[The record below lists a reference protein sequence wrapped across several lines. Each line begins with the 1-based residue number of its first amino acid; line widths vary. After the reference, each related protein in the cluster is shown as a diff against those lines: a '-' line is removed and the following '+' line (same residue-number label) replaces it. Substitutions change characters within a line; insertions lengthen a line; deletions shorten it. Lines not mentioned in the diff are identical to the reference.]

1 MMRKRGQQLCFVLSD
16 AYERLVPANHFLRRV
31 SDALDFGF
39 IDRLC
44 RDKYKVVDGGPGR
57 PAEPPVRLFKLL
69 LLMFL
74 YQVKFERE
82 LERRANDS
90 VSWRWFCGYAPDESV
105 ASHKTL
111 WLFRK
116 RLGPEVF
123 DKAFAHLVEQCI
135 SKGLVDRR
143 RYHVDATSQQAA
155 ATPFS
160 QFEVAVILT
169 RAMID
174 RLSSM
179 QGKEA
184 GEVGTPPVEM
194 DDEMKSLVSKAASK
208 AANLKRC
215 NPARVLAKAEDRPYE
230 AESSDE
236 DEEVKPGNDGLLK
249 EFVSLAREI
258 WRGHAHT
265 RGDTDARIGK
275 TSPKSSFCGYLSTA
289 VVEESHG
296 VVLGYHT
303 VAGNTD
309 QGKTFLP
316 AYERA
321 VCLAGKPEEV
331 AADRAFD
338 LEEIR
343 SELRESGVVGHIP
356 MVRTCPRSGTF
367 NSERFSVVELAD
379 GYEVLC
385 PCGLPMRQ
393 IKSRPNGLLV
403 FRGTG
408 CKTCSLRSKCT
419 TAKDGSRNFE
429 FEPVRR
435 KLQEECWRECRTARH
450 TKAMKRRMATIE
462 PVFGHGKTFHN
473 LGKSIY
479 RSLSMR
485 RIQTAMSFFAI
496 DLEKL
501 IRYAPA

>member
-1 MMRKRGQQLCFVLSD
+1 MRKRGQQMGFVLSD
-16 AYERLVPANHFLRRV
+16 AYERLVPPNHFLRRV
-31 SDALDFGF
+31 SCALDFGF
-39 IDRLC
+39 IDGLC
-44 RDKYKVVDGGPGR
+44 RDKYKSADGGPGR

-90 VSWRWFCGYAPDESV
+90 VSWRWFCGYAPDEPV

-123 DKAFAHLVEQCI
+123 DNAFAHLVEQCI

-143 RYHVDATSQQAA
+143 RYHVDATSQHAA
-155 ATPFS
+155 ATVFS

-169 RAMID
+169 RAMMD

-179 QGKEA
+179 QGKEEC
-184 GEVGTPPVEM
+184 EVGSPPAEM
-194 DDEMKSLVSKAASK
+194 DDEMKALVAKAASS

-215 NPARVLAKAEDRPYE
+215 NPARVLAKAEARPYE
-230 AESSDE
+230 SDSGNESAEPKPE
-236 DEEVKPGNDGLLK
+236 DEGLLK
-249 EFVSLAREI
+249 AFVSMAREI
-258 WRGHAHT
+258 WREHAHAK
-265 RGDTDARIGK
+265 GDVDARIGK
-275 TSPKSSFCGYLSTA
+275 TSPKDSFFGYLSTA
-289 VVEESHG
+289 VVDESRG
-296 VVLGYHT
+296 VVLGYET
-303 VAGNTD
+303 VAGNID

-316 AYERA
+316 AYKRA

-343 SELRESGVVGHIP
+343 RELRDSGVVGHIP
-356 MVRTCPRSGTF
+356 MVRTHPRGGMF
-367 NSERFSVVELAD
+367 NSERFTVVELAG

-403 FRGTG
+403 FRGKG
-408 CKTCSLRSKCT
+408 CETCALRSKCT
-419 TAKDGSRNFE
+419 TSKDGFRNFE
-429 FEPVRR
+429 FEPGRR
-435 KLQEECWRECRTARH
+435 KLQEECWLESKTARH
-450 TKAMKRRMATIE
+450 KEAMKRRMASIE

-479 RSLSMR
+479 RSLSMH

-501 IRYAPA
+501 VRYAPA